1 MTLTS
6 PFIEE
11 EFMTILDIF
20 GDFTQS
26 FSSSICGG
34 FDIVPDDVVDLPNA
48 TRALVLASGGDVSVI
63 LRNGDAITLPGL
75 TAGVVYPVRVS
86 RVLVTG
92 TTATGLK
99 GLI

>member
-1 MTLTS
+1 
-6 PFIEE
+6 
-11 EFMTILDIF
+11 MTILDIF
-20 GDFTQS
+20 GDFTPS

-34 FDIVPDDVVDLPNA
+34 FGIVPDDVVDLPNA

-63 LRNGDAITLPGL
+63 LRNGDAITLPDL

-86 RVLVTG
+86 RVLFTW

>member
-1 MTLTS
+1 M
-6 PFIEE
+6 EE
-11 EFMTILDIF
+11 EFITILDIF
-20 GDFTQS
+20 GDFTPR

-48 TRALVLASGGDVSVI
+48 TRAFVLESGGDVSVI
-63 LRNGDAITLPGL
+63 LRNGDAITVPDL
-75 TAGVVYPVRVS
+75 TAGVVYPVRVL
-86 RVLVTG
+86 RVLFPG

>member
-1 MTLTS
+1 
-6 PFIEE
+6 
-11 EFMTILDIF
+11 MTILDIF
-20 GDFTQS
+20 GDFTPS

-34 FDIVPDDVVDLPNA
+34 FGIVPDDVVDLPNA

-92 TTATGLK
+92 TTATCLK

>member
-1 MTLTS
+1 ML
-6 PFIEE
+6 
-11 EFMTILDIF
+11 
-20 GDFTQS
+20 
-26 FSSSICGG
+26 
-34 FDIVPDDVVDLPNA
+34 DDVVDLPNV
-48 TRALVLASGGDVSVI
+48 TLALVLASGGDVSVI

-75 TAGVVYPVRVS
+75 TAGVVYQARVS

>member
-1 MTLTS
+1 ML
-6 PFIEE
+6 
-11 EFMTILDIF
+11 
-20 GDFTQS
+20 
-26 FSSSICGG
+26 
-34 FDIVPDDVVDLPNA
+34 DDVVDPPNV
-48 TRALVLASGGDVSVI
+48 TRALVLANGGDVSVI

-75 TAGVVYPVRVS
+75 TAGVVCPVRVS

>member
-1 MTLTS
+1 VL
-6 PFIEE
+6 
-11 EFMTILDIF
+11 
-20 GDFTQS
+20 
-26 FSSSICGG
+26 
-34 FDIVPDDVVDLPNA
+34 DDVVDLPNV
-48 TRALVLASGGDVSVI
+48 TLALVKASGGDVSVI

-75 TAGVVYPVRVS
+75 TAGVVYQVRVS

>member
-1 MTLTS
+1 
-6 PFIEE
+6 
-11 EFMTILDIF
+11 MTILDMF
-20 GDFTQS
+20 GDFTPS

-34 FDIVPDDVVDLPNA
+34 FDIVLDDVVDLPNV
-48 TRALVLASGGDVSVI
+48 TRALVLASGRDVSVI
-63 LRNGDAITLPGL
+63 LRNGDVITLPGL

-86 RVLVTG
+86 RVLVAG

>member
-1 MTLTS
+1 ML
-6 PFIEE
+6 
-11 EFMTILDIF
+11 
-20 GDFTQS
+20 
-26 FSSSICGG
+26 
-34 FDIVPDDVVDLPNA
+34 DDVVDLPNV
-48 TRALVLASGGDVSVI
+48 TLALVLASGGDVSVI

-75 TAGVVYPVRVS
+75 TAGVVYQVWVS